1 MSTYVNIFSKYNKDI
16 YGKINYYYL
25 KESKIYDIMNAEAFI
40 INYLKALADTQI
52 CDLLPAY
59 RAIIS

>member
-1 MSTYVNIFSKYNKDI
+1 MY
-16 YGKINYYYL
+16 
-25 KESKIYDIMNAEAFI
+25 YDIMNAEAFI